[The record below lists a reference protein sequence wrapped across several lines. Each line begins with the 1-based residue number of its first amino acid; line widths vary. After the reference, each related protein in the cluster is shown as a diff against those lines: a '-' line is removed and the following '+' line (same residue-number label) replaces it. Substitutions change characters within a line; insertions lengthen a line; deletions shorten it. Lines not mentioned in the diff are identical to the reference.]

1 MKIITFKK
9 VDQAIDYVCTT
20 EIKVNEF
27 YFIVRELEEKGT
39 AKVNEEYLFIDPFD
53 LLESQ
58 GSNKRQ
64 NKPR

>member
-1 MKIITFKK
+1 MKIITFKQ

-39 AKVNEEYLFIDPFD
+39 AKVNEEYLFVDPFN
-53 LLESQ
+53 LLES
-58 GSNKRQ
+58 
-64 NKPR
+64 

>member
-1 MKIITFKK
+1 MKIVTFKK
-9 VDQAIDYVCTT
+9 VDQAIDYVCST

-39 AKVNEEYLFIDPFD
+39 AKVNEEYLFVDPFN

-58 GSNKRQ
+58 GSNYSR